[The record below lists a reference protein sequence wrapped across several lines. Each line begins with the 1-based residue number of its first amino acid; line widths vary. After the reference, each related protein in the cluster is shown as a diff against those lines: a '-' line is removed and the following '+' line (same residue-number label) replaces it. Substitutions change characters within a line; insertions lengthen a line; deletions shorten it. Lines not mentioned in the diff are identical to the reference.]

1 MSLWKFGGLEAEIDL
16 TDADFMERLE
26 EAQRQLEYSSKNT
39 LKVGKKSEIIRSQCA
54 CFDAF
59 FNTLFGENASEL
71 MYEGRNSLEL
81 RIQSADA
88 FFEFGKKEDRRID
101 GAYSKYYVKTAG
113 NRQQKKNYN
122 NNQAQHS
129 AR

>member
-1 MSLWKFGGLEAEIDL
+1 MGLWKFGGLEVDIDL

-26 EAQRQLEYSSKNT
+26 EAQWTLENGSKNT
-39 LKVGKKSEIIRSQCA
+39 LKVGKKSDIIRSQCA

-71 MYEGRNSLEL
+71 MYSGRNSLEL

-101 GAYSKYYVKTAG
+101 GAYSKYYVKAAG
-113 NRQQKKNYN
+113 NGQQKRNYN
-122 NNQAQHS
+122 KHQPQYS